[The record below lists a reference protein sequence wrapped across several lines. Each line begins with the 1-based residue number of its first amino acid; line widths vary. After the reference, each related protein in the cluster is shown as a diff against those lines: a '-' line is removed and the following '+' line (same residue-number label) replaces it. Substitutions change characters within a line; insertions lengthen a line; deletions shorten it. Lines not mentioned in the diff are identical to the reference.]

1 MTASTITTR
10 DVTVGDTVFHLS
22 TSGDP
27 TQPPVLWLH
36 GSGPGVTALTNWE
49 NLLDAVAGDF
59 YNIAP
64 DIICFVDSTH
74 PDPPPQGVAAFT
86 DLRVKT
92 LVGLL
97 DQLGIETVDMV
108 GNSMGGIIGLCL
120 ALAYPH
126 RVRRIV
132 LMGAGGAPVGLTPEL
147 LSLILF
153 YNEPTVEAMSRLLTQ
168 FVADPAVFGDELND
182 IAAQRMPRAT
192 RAEVE
197 RSHRATFA
205 QTGGPLPITAES
217 MATINHPVLLVHG
230 DTDRIIDP
238 EASRWYAGVLP
249 NARLEI
255 VDNAGHWLQLEH
267 PDLFVKLLRDFL
279 Q

>member
-1 MTASTITTR
+1 MTATTITTC
-10 DVTVGDTVFHLS
+10 DVTVGDAVFHLS

-27 TQPPVLWLH
+27 TAPPVLWLH
-36 GSGPGVTALTNWE
+36 GSGPGVTALTNWD
-49 NLLDAVAGDF
+49 NLLDAVSGDF

-64 DIICFVDSTH
+64 DIIGFGDSTH

-92 LVGLL
+92 LVALL
-97 DQLGIETVDMV
+97 DYLGLETVDIV

-120 ALAYPH
+120 TLAYPH

-132 LMGAGGAPVGLTPEL
+132 LMGAGGAPVALTPGL

-153 YNEPTVEAMSRLLTQ
+153 YNEPTVEAMSRLLAQ
-168 FVADPAVFGDELND
+168 FVADPTVFGDELNN
-182 IAAQRMPRAT
+182 IAAQRMPRAL
-192 RAEVE
+192 RPEVE

-238 EASRWYAGVLP
+238 DASRWYAGVLP
-249 NARLEI
+249 NARL
-255 VDNAGHWLQLEH
+255 
-267 PDLFVKLLRDFL
+267 
-279 Q
+279 